1 MIYNI
6 ISPSLLG
13 EGSGSGKKKKKY
25 INKLI
30 IKEMA
35 ELKSIKDRVMKA
47 LERVRPYL
55 QSDGGDIDLIDVT
68 DDMTVKVKLTGACHG
83 CPYSM
88 QTLKAGVEQAIMK
101 EVPEIK
107 RVISA

>member
-1 MIYNI
+1 MVE
-6 ISPSLLG
+6 S
-13 EGSGSGKKKKKY
+13 KF
-25 INKLI
+25 
-30 IKEMA
+30 IKE
-35 ELKSIKDRVMKA
+35 RVVKA

-55 QSDGGDIDLIDVT
+55 QSDGGDIELIEVA
-68 DDMTVKVKLTGACHG
+68 DDMSVKVKLTGACHG

-107 RVISA
+107 RVISI

>member
-1 MIYNI
+1 
-6 ISPSLLG
+6 
-13 EGSGSGKKKKKY
+13 
-25 INKLI
+25 
-30 IKEMA
+30 MA
-35 ELKSIKDRVMKA
+35 ELSNIKERVVKA

-55 QSDGGDIDLIDVT
+55 QSDGGDIDLLDVT
-68 DDMTVKVKLTGACHG
+68 EDGTVKVKLKGACHG

>member
-1 MIYNI
+1 M
-6 ISPSLLG
+6 SES
-13 EGSGSGKKKKKY
+13 KH
-25 INKLI
+25 
-30 IKEMA
+30 IKE
-35 ELKSIKDRVMKA
+35 RVIKA

-55 QSDGGDIDLIDVT
+55 QSDGGDIELIEITSDLS
-68 DDMTVKVKLTGACHG
+68 VKVKLTGACHG

>member
-1 MIYNI
+1 MIEIN
-6 ISPSLLG
+6 SL
-13 EGSGSGKKKKKY
+13 
-25 INKLI
+25 
-30 IKEMA
+30 
-35 ELKSIKDRVMKA
+35 KDRVANA

-68 DDMTVKVKLTGACHG
+68 DEMTVKVKLTGACHG

-107 RVISA
+107 RVISV

>member
-1 MIYNI
+1 MT
-6 ISPSLLG
+6 
-13 EGSGSGKKKKKY
+13 EV
-25 INKLI
+25 
-30 IKEMA
+30 
-35 ELKSIKDRVMKA
+35 KSVKDRVTKA

-55 QSDGGDIDLIDVT
+55 QSDGGDIDLIEVT
-68 DDMTVKVKLTGACHG
+68 DDMTVKVKLTGACYG

-88 QTLKAGVEQAIMK
+88 QTLKAGVEQAIIN

>member
-1 MIYNI
+1 VSVRKKITIKQN
-6 ISPSLLG
+6 LLK
-13 EGSGSGKKKKKY
+13 SKK
-25 INKLI
+25 
-30 IKEMA
+30 MA
-35 ELKSIKDRVMKA
+35 EVSIKDRVIKA

>member
-1 MIYNI
+1 MPESNNI
-6 ISPSLLG
+6 R
-13 EGSGSGKKKKKY
+13 E
-25 INKLI
+25 
-30 IKEMA
+30 
-35 ELKSIKDRVMKA
+35 RVKKA
-47 LERVRPYL
+47 LDRVRPYL
-55 QSDGGDIDLIDVT
+55 QSDGGDIELIAVT
-68 DDMTVKVKLTGACHG
+68 DDLSVKVKLTGACHG